1 MSRNLTAAFGLMAL
15 FVLGCADET
24 DTPDGTPPV
33 MSDGHDHDGGHG
45 HPESFKAAVE
55 NMVSM
60 RNTIRDGFA
69 AEDPDAAHGPLHSVG
84 HALVDVEAL
93 AEKESLEA
101 ETLTGVRDAVEV
113 LKEKFASVDK
123 MMHGGEGSEYS
134 EVSADIDA
142 AMATLIAASGASED
156 GHDHGEEGHDDH
168 EDHEDGHDHG
178 EEGHD
183 HGEEGEAHHEEDGHD
198 HDEKEKK

>member
-15 FVLGCADET
+15 FVLGCADES

-33 MSDGHDHDGGHG
+33 MSDGHEHDGGHG

-55 NMVSM
+55 KMVGM

-84 HALVDVEAL
+84 HVLVEVEAL

-142 AMATLIAASGASED
+142 AMETLIAASGASEE
-156 GHDHGEEGHDDH
+156 GHAEGHDDH

-183 HGEEGEAHHEEDGHD
+183 HGEDDEAHHEEDGHD
-198 HDEKEKK
+198 HDEDEKK